1 MSACGRSLRAQLWP
15 VRGVSLAWRLS
26 PSYESVPR
34 CEQRVLCPSAN
45 PTVGRRFLWKSQGEY
60 VRRKSLIRVR
70 ESGYD
75 ARPGWC
81 SRPAHS
87 HATGRAEELRRA
99 ITALER
105 LEQRYELLRSR
116 AAGVD
121 GSGRAKGCL
130 GAHDALLA
138 GLACAIG
145 NSKDGDSALPRWW
158 KCLTP
163 IYPMRKRP
171 TSHVCCGRR
180 SESRF
185 DAEV

>member
-45 PTVGRRFLWKSQGEY
+45 STAGRRFLWKSQGES
-60 VRRKSLIRVR
+60 VRR
-70 ESGYD
+70 
-75 ARPGWC
+75 
-81 SRPAHS
+81 RPARNHS
-87 HATGRAEELRRA
+87 HATRRAELQRA
-99 ITALER
+99 VTALER